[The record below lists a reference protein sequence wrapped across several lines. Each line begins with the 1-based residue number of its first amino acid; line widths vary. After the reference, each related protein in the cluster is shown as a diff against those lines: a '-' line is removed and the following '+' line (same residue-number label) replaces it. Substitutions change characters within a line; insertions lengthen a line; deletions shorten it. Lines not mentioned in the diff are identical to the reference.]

1 MELDQ
6 PMLKE
11 IGIKKIGD
19 RIRIANQIKKFRLE
33 HYTVKKPVR
42 IVEFRAVVR
51 LVANSHSG
59 IHCKHASTEFSL
71 FSVWLFKLVPKRLN
85 TIITTHHRSRT

>member
-1 MELDQ
+1 MNFRGMSKERPAPRSDHTETHIVHNINGENLMELDQ
-6 PMLKE
+6 TMLKE

-42 IVEFRAVVR
+42 MT
-51 LVANSHSG
+51 S
-59 IHCKHASTEFSL
+59 
-71 FSVWLFKLVPKRLN
+71 
-85 TIITTHHRSRT
+85 

>member
-1 MELDQ
+1 MCAVHNINGENLMELDQ
-6 PMLKE
+6 TMLKE

-42 IVEFRAVVR
+42 IFVF
-51 LVANSHSG
+51 
-59 IHCKHASTEFSL
+59 
-71 FSVWLFKLVPKRLN
+71 
-85 TIITTHHRSRT
+85 